1 MTAALATAPH
11 ALHRDCDSVYLLIGR
26 AAKHPAAFG
35 DDHLHVPFL
44 MLYSYFLVRG
54 LPCPQYNKCVCFS
67 SSEWK
72 RATIGLRAE
81 VGSLSPLAAYRQ
93 CTIVVQD
100 NCLLEGFRTTNIF
113 HLLGVHVQFCRV
125 INTFVA
131 KELLRASLV
140 PVGARQ
146 HRRTVRSV

>member
-1 MTAALATAPH
+1 MQ
-11 ALHRDCDSVYLLIGR
+11 
-26 AAKHPAAFG
+26 PA
-35 DDHLHVPFL
+35 
-44 MLYSYFLVRG
+44 S
-54 LPCPQYNKCVCFS
+54 PQYNKWVCFS
-67 SSEWK
+67 SSEWN
-72 RATIGLRAE
+72 RATVALRAE
-81 VGSLSPLAAYRQ
+81 VGSPLAAHRQ

-100 NCLLEGFRTTNIF
+100 NCLLEGGFRTKIF
-113 HLLGVHVQFCRV
+113 HLLCVHVQFCRV